1 MRYIAYPQCCGA
13 RTIVEFGNTNIGFG
27 GGDIT
32 VPEFKKFVEKSIG
45 QMKEEKNT
53 FLTMVLNTD
62 QSILFHDTAV
72 AAGFNCYAHNM
83 YHPKYGNNLSF
94 YLYVCDHGVNRTD
107 KTKESLTRSVAAP
120 IVNGDTY
127 IYDPIE
133 VVKMKVA

>member
-32 VPEFKKFVEKSIG
+32 VKEFTDFVNDSIG
-45 QMKEEKNT
+45 KMKKEQNT

-62 QSILFHDTAV
+62 QSTLFHDAAV
-72 AAGFNCYAHNM
+72 KAGFNCYAHNM

-94 YLYVCDHGVNRTD
+94 YLYVEDHGVNKD
-107 KTKESLTRSVAAP
+107 KSKLPRSVAPP
-120 IVNGDTY
+120 IVEGE
-127 IYDPIE
+127 IF
-133 VVKMKVA
+133 KAA

>member
-32 VPEFKKFVEKSIG
+32 VPEFKTFVEDSIKK
-45 QMKEEKNT
+45 MHKEQNT

-62 QSILFHDTAV
+62 QSTIFHDTAI
-72 AAGFNCYAHNM
+72 AAGFKCYAHNM

-94 YLYVCDHGVNRTD
+94 YLYTVDHGVNKSKPSLERTVA
-107 KTKESLTRSVAAP
+107 EGVAA
-120 IVNGDTY
+120 
-127 IYDPIE
+127 
-133 VVKMKVA
+133 